1 MSKIFFEKLN
11 NFVTDFYLKSENKT
25 DEDEQKCMGEAL
37 EAIKAAFFVHSA
49 TLFRL
54 MTDEKKIFE
63 KITHEFSQRIYLD
76 MEQYY
81 KDITEV
87 FYNE

>member
-1 MSKIFFEKLN
+1 MSRDFFEKLN
-11 NFVTDFYLKSENKT
+11 NFLTDFYLKSENKT
-25 DEDEQKCMGEAL
+25 DEDREKCIDEAI
-37 EAIKAAFFVHSA
+37 EAIKVALFVHSA
-49 TLFRL
+49 TLFKL

-76 MEQYY
+76 MKKYY